1 MNKIDF
7 IAPDTFR
14 GLYKLKK
21 INLSANHLKSI
32 NFDTFKGLSNL
43 KEINLDNNRLESIDA
58 RVFSDATKLR
68 MLKLSQNPICQTRP
82 DYVKK
87 LLSTS
92 HPTCEIDINDG
103 CVIS

>member
-1 MNKIDF
+1 M
-7 IAPDTFR
+7 
-14 GLYKLKK
+14 KK
-21 INLSANHLKSI
+21 A
-32 NFDTFKGLSNL
+32 
-43 KEINLDNNRLESIDA
+43 KEINLDSNHLETIDA
-58 RVFSDATKLR
+58 RVFSDATKLKK
-68 MLKLSQNPICQTRP
+68 LTLSQNPICQTRP